1 MKAPSARL
9 PAAAVCV
16 AALGLCGFTVQQ
28 ANGLAYDP
36 NHYVNNDPMWGLL
49 NQAEVTVDEKK
60 GEYHAA
66 FQPDLLHLAGTK
78 LKITG
83 FMMPLDPAKR
93 TLHFAL
99 VRRNSACPF
108 CPPNSPTEAVEVY
121 SSAMVAYTGDEI
133 AVTGR
138 LTLVS
143 NSSLGMFYRLD
154 DARVVEDN

>member
-1 MKAPSARL
+1 MKTP
-9 PAAAVCV
+9 PALLSTAAVCM
-16 AALGLCGFTVQQ
+16 AAFGLCGFSMQQ
-28 ANGLAYDP
+28 ASGLAYDP

-49 NQAEVTVDEKK
+49 NQADVSVDEKK

-66 FQPDLLHLAGTK
+66 FQPDLLHLQGTK

-83 FMMPLDPAKR
+83 FMMPLDPSRR

-108 CPPNSPTEAVEVY
+108 CPPNSPTEAVEVF
-121 SSAMVAYTGDEI
+121 SSGMVAYTGEEI

-143 NSSLGMFYRLD
+143 NSSQGMFYRLD
-154 DARVVEDN
+154 DARVTEEN

>member
-1 MKAPSARL
+1 MKAPSALL
-9 PAAAVCV
+9 PTAAACV
-16 AALGLCGFTVQQ
+16 AALGLCGFSVQQ

-36 NHYVNNDPMWGLL
+36 NHYVNNDPMWGLF
-49 NQAEVTVDEKK
+49 NQAEITVDDKK

-66 FQPDLLHLAGTK
+66 FEPDLLHLEGTK

-83 FMMPLDPAKR
+83 FMMPLDPAR
-93 TLHFAL
+93 RMLHFAL

-108 CPPNSPTEAVEVY
+108 CPPNSPTEAVEVF
-121 SSAMVAYTGDEI
+121 SNSLVAYTGEEI

-143 NSSLGMFYRLD
+143 NSAQGMFYRLD
-154 DARVVEDN
+154 DARVTEED